1 MSLPRGQGG
10 NLTAQGVDMKKTVG
24 MILLLLGL
32 SGAAF
37 AGTSTAAPE
46 IDATT
51 GVSALA
57 LLGGACF
64 IIRARKK
71 R

>member
-1 MSLPRGQGG
+1 
-10 NLTAQGVDMKKTVG
+10 MKKTIG

-32 SGAAF
+32 TGVAF
-37 AGTSTAAPE
+37 AGFSTAVPE

-51 GVSALA
+51 GVSAIA

-64 IIRARKK
+64 IIRAR
-71 R
+71 RNR

>member
-1 MSLPRGQGG
+1 
-10 NLTAQGVDMKKTVG
+10 MKKTVG
-24 MILLLLGL
+24 MILLLLGV

-37 AGTSTAAPE
+37 AGITTAAPE